1 LLKHLHLIV
10 AVEVKYPP
18 KSAEE
23 VEAFQTLLIK
33 RVDMAVAKAATLP
46 KNPMAY
52 YCDIDGNEGVTGVGI
67 LETSHTAIHVWDS
80 EYPAKLQFDL
90 YSCKDFEVERVM
102 NLLNSFDIIRGT
114 YMLIDRDTDL
124 KIIEQGVVYEGG
136 KLSKKSD
143 IF

>member
-1 LLKHLHLIV
+1 MLKHIHLIV

-33 RVDMAVAKAATLP
+33 RVDMAVAKSETLL
-46 KNPMAY
+46 KNPQAY
-52 YCDIDGNEGVTGVGI
+52 YCPIDGNEGVTGVGI
-67 LETSHTAIHVWDS
+67 LETSHTALHVWDS
-80 EYPAKLQFDL
+80 EFPAKFQFDL

-102 NLLNSFDIIRGT
+102 NLINSFDIIRGT

-124 KIIEQGVVYEGG
+124 KVIEEGTVSEGG
-136 KLSKKSD
+136 KLTKKQ
-143 IF
+143 

>member
-1 LLKHLHLIV
+1 MLKHIHLIV

-33 RVDMAVAKAATLP
+33 RVGMAVAKADTLP

-67 LETSHTAIHVWDS
+67 LETSHTALHVWDS
-80 EYPAKLQFDL
+80 QFPAKFQFDL
-90 YSCKDFEVERVM
+90 YSCKDFEVQRVVDM
-102 NLLNSFDIIRGT
+102 IEMFDIIKGT

-124 KIIEQGVVYEGG
+124 VIIEQGTIGEGG
-136 KLSKKSD
+136 TLTQT
-143 IF
+143 